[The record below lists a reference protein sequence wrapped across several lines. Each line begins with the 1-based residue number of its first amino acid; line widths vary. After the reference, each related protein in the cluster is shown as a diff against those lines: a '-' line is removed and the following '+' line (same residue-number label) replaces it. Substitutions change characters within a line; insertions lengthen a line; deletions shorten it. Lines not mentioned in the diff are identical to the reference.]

1 MSYVCTWM
9 DTEGE
14 KAKEEENVIKDSN
27 GNVLND
33 GDTVAVIRDLKVNGS
48 SLVIKRGTK
57 ARNIRLIPDA
67 TDGHDISCKIDG
79 MGAMKLKSSVVKK
92 I

>member
-1 MSYVCTWM
+1 M